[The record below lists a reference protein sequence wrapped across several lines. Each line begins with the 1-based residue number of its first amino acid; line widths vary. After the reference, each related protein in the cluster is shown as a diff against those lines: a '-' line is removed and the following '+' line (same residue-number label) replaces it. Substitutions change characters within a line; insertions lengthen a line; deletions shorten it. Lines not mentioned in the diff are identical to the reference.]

1 MPTLRHERDGI
12 NGTAGYDDIDGQA
25 QRTISMR
32 DRLSADEPD
41 ERARNRLI
49 ANLIGSSRLTDLHQG
64 SITLDSRENEGSRFT
79 LR

>member
-1 MPTLRHERDGI
+1 
-12 NGTAGYDDIDGQA
+12 
-25 QRTISMR
+25 MR